1 MFAIE
6 LIKQVIVNI
15 RGNPEGLK
23 GENDVSTA
31 ELKPCPFCGG
41 DKRGINIR
49 PYNPFDGYNG
59 NVPMQRVCCLACGAN
74 IMRQDVI
81 EAIEAWNKRAEDE
94 RSTKGSEEKRSKE
107 HNMADH

>member
-1 MFAIE
+1 MFAME

-15 RGNPEGLK
+15 RENHEWLK

-59 NVPMQRVCCLACGAN
+59 NVPMQRVSCLACGAN

-94 RSTKGSEEKRSKE
+94 RSTKESEEKRLKE
-107 HNMADH
+107 HNMAD